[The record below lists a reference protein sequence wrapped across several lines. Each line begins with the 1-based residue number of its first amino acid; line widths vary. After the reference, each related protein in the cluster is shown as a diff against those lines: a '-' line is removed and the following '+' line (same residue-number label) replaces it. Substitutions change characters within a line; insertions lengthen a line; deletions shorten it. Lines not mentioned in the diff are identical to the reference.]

1 MKHVEA
7 FNLRLDGILRNIRW
21 GGRLIESAQ
30 FSRID
35 HKLQARF
42 TGHDSG
48 GSHCIHYSCVN
59 I

>member
-30 FSRID
+30 FFRID
-35 HKLQARF
+35 TNYKR
-42 TGHDSG
+42 DSPVTIPEALIA
-48 GSHCIHYSCVN
+48 SI
-59 I
+59 IPA